1 MTFLLLRLAG
11 EEDCGQERAMSETI
25 EHSDPHWDA
34 AVAESLIGK
43 TLLMNLTF
51 LDDEGEVQE
60 RQQFF
65 GVVIDATEDEGVVLD
80 LMGEHD
86 GDTYTLPPQT
96 SAIQPA
102 AEGVTSLAGDKPDF
116 VVSWIIHGPPDVP
129 EAANDD
135 V

>member
-1 MTFLLLRLAG
+1 MT
-11 EEDCGQERAMSETI
+11 DDIDQD
-25 EHSDPHWDA
+25 HHWDA
-34 AVAESLIGK
+34 AFAETLLGK

-65 GVVIDATEDEGVVLD
+65 GVVIDATEDEGIVLD

-96 SAIQPA
+96 SAIKA
-102 AEGVTSLAGDKPDF
+102 AEAGVTSLDGEKPDF
-116 VVSWIIHGPPDVP
+116 VANWIIHGLPDVP

-135 V
+135 D

>member
-1 MTFLLLRLAG
+1 MTD
-11 EEDCGQERAMSETI
+11 EP
-25 EHSDPHWDA
+25 SDRHWDPA
-34 AVAESLIGK
+34 FAEALLGK

-51 LDDEGEVQE
+51 LEDDGEVIE

-65 GVVIDATEDEGVVLD
+65 GVVIDATEAEGIVLD

-102 AEGVTSLAGDKPDF
+102 AEGVTSLAGERPDF
-116 VVSWIIHGPPDVP
+116 VVSWIIHGPPEVP

-135 V
+135 GA

>member
-1 MTFLLLRLAG
+1 MTD
-11 EEDCGQERAMSETI
+11 EHET
-25 EHSDPHWDA
+25 PHWDA
-34 AVAESLIGK
+34 AFAKSLLGK

-51 LDDEGEVQE
+51 LDDDGEVQE

-65 GVVIDATEDEGVVLD
+65 GVVIDAAEDEGIVLD

-96 SAIQPA
+96 SAIKA
-102 AEGVTSLAGDKPDF
+102 AEPGVTTLGGDTPDF
-116 VVSWIIHGPPDVP
+116 VANWIIHGLPDVP

-135 V
+135 D